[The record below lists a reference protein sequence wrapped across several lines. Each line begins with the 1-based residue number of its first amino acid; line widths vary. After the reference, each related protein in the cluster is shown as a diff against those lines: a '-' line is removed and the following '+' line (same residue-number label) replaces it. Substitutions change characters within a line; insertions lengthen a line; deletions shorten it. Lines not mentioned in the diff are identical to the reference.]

1 MPTPSLRLTWAEHEV
16 VLSPDGTRV
25 SLCRGDVPVLDLH
38 VPTESP
44 LGASAVD
51 ADEAEHSFVRG
62 GLRVHQRHAVG
73 ESWRWRWVVVNE
85 SSAPLAVDLALELVA
100 ASGWSVWCWAA
111 GAAGLI
117 TVSPRTGAGPVLAIR
132 LEQGHLESGGTP
144 TVGDGLPGLPVGE
157 SPGLLRLAPT
167 DLRLEPGQRWVVT
180 ANARWMPDLATAAAL
195 LPPWLE
201 PVALPEGE
209 PWGARLADVGV
220 TVSEPAR
227 TWYDDV
233 AGVVWVVG
241 PPGRHEVGV
250 HGPNGVTRL
259 ALDWAWSLD
268 DALSVVAGRALAERG
283 EGFTAAG
290 AFCVQ
295 AAVDRSLLAGTT
307 EVHDALDRF
316 DWTRRTD
323 LIAIAF
329 GIARATAEGEAAMV
343 GEALRS
349 LASLRVEV
357 GYGRVVM
364 RAWLASLGV
373 GTDAHQRCLALLGR
387 QTSDATAALES
398 SLLHYRSADAGE
410 SALAG
415 LVGLLGGDLP
425 GEPIGVGWAD
435 QARLVGLLEL
445 CPQEWPLAAYA
456 GRTAEKT
463 RRRILAAYADGRVRS
478 AEPLA
483 WLLLGAVG

>member
-1 MPTPSLRLTWAEHEV
+1 M
-16 VLSPDGTRV
+16 
-25 SLCRGDVPVLDLH
+25 
-38 VPTESP
+38 
-44 LGASAVD
+44 D
-51 ADEAEHSFVRG
+51 ADEAEHSFVLG
-62 GLRVHQRHAVG
+62 ALRVHQRHAVD

-85 SSAPLAVDLALELVA
+85 SSATLAVDLALDLVP
-100 ASGWSVWCWAA
+100 ASGWTVWCWLA

-117 TVSPRTGAGPVLAIR
+117 TVSPRIGAGPVLAIR
-132 LEQGHLESGGTP
+132 LEQGHLESGGAFTG
-144 TVGDGLPGLPVGE
+144 GDRLPGLPVGA
-157 SPGLLRLAPT
+157 SPGLLRLAPA
-167 DLRLEPGQRWVVT
+167 DLRLDPGQRWVVT
-180 ANARWMPDLATAAAL
+180 ANARWVPDLVAAAAL

-201 PVALPEGE
+201 PVHLPAGE

-220 TVSEPAR
+220 TVAEPAR
-227 TWYDDV
+227 AWYDDV
-233 AGVVWVVG
+233 EGVVWVVG

-250 HGPNGVTRL
+250 HGAQGVTRV
-259 ALDWAWSLD
+259 ALEWACPID
-268 DALSVVAGRALAERG
+268 EALSMAASRALAVRDQ
-283 EGFTAAG
+283 GFTAAE
-290 AFCVQ
+290 AFCTQ
-295 AAVDRSLLAGTT
+295 AALDRSLLAGTSA
-307 EVHDALDRF
+307 VHDELDRF

-343 GEALRS
+343 GEALRA

-387 QTSDATAALES
+387 QASDATAALES

-425 GEPIGVGWAD
+425 GELIGVDWAD

-456 GRTAEKT
+456 ARTAEKT
-463 RRRILAAYADGRVRS
+463 RRRILAAYADGRIRS

-483 WLLLGAVG
+483 WLLLSADG